1 MTDPADFYTGLVAEL
16 YAPLRSF
23 TSDPAEYA
31 SFIASSG
38 EPALELGCGDGDPLL
53 DLRALGLDVD
63 GVDSS
68 ADMLDRLRASAAAR
82 GLSVTVHQQR
92 MEDLDL
98 PRRYRSIFLAG
109 ATFTLLATD
118 DARPARAA
126 GDPGAPHRR
135 RDRARPALRPC
146 TDTGGPG
153 REPSDPWSTDE
164 GATIRVGVV
173 DEDWDAATRTRRTT
187 LRYERSTGAG
197 VERVDRVWL
206 LHWHTPAG
214 FSALAVQA
222 GLVAARTGPSTATR
236 RSSAVADW
244 PTSTPGP
251 EAGGGPG
258 ATARGALS
266 RGTSRSGRPA
276 RPGGPGAARSRGR

>member
-23 TSDPAEYA
+23 TSDPGEYA
-31 SFIASSG
+31 AFIASSG

-68 ADMLDRLRASAAAR
+68 ADMLDRLRATAALR
-82 GLSVTVHQQR
+82 GLSVSVHQQR

-118 DARPARAA
+118 DL
-126 GDPGAPHRR
+126 
-135 RDRARPALRPC
+135 ALRALRAIRAHL
-146 TDTGGPG
+146 TDDGSALVPLFVPAPTPADQVGAF
-153 REPSDPWSTDE
+153 RSVVTDG

-173 DEDWDAATRTRRTT
+173 DEDWDPATRTRRTT
-187 LRYERSTGAG
+187 LRYERSTEAG
-197 VERVDRVWL
+197 VEQVDRVWL
-206 LHWHTPAG
+206 LHWHTPTG
-214 FSALAVQA
+214 FRALAAQA
-222 GLVAARTGPSTATR
+222 GLAILDGPDDDAAQEFTVRLGRDA
-236 RSSAVADW
+236 
-244 PTSTPGP
+244 
-251 EAGGGPG
+251 
-258 ATARGALS
+258 
-266 RGTSRSGRPA
+266 SGQ
-276 RPGGPGAARSRGR
+276 